1 MISSRNLF
9 YILLIIFA
17 SVTICI
23 HAQTENY
30 GIPEVD
36 SLIQISNTITNIED
50 SIRVDLYMDI
60 GKKLNP

>member
-1 MISSRNLF
+1 MICYRSLIS
-9 YILLIIFA
+9 ILLVLFF
-17 SVTICI
+17 TGNLCI

-30 GIPEVD
+30 SIPEVD